1 MRTKLRNIFITAM
14 LVCLAPLV
22 NADVAGS
29 WAFSV
34 TLGDLGSGDAQVTMQ
49 QDADNKLSGTYSGQ
63 LANGPITGTYNGMQ
77 FEFSFNSEAL
87 QGSIT
92 YRGTLKDDGTV
103 SGAVIV
109 QGQEFGTFTGK
120 KSG

>member
-1 MRTKLRNIFITAM
+1 MRAKLRNLFITAM
-14 LVCLAPLV
+14 LVCLAPLA
-22 NADVAGS
+22 NADVTGS
-29 WAFSV
+29 WVFSV
-34 TLGDLGSGDAQVTMQ
+34 TLGDLGSGDAQVAMQ

-63 LANGPITGTYNGMQ
+63 LANGVLTGTYNGMQ
-77 FEFSFNSEAL
+77 FEFSFNSETL

>member
-1 MRTKLRNIFITAM
+1 MRTKLRNLFIAAM
-14 LVCLAPLV
+14 LVCLAPLA
-22 NADVAGS
+22 NADVTGS
-29 WAFSV
+29 WVFSV
-34 TLGDLGSGDAQVTMQ
+34 TLGDLGSGDAQVAMQ

-63 LANGPITGTYNGMQ
+63 LANGVLTGTYNGMQ